1 MLAAGLR
8 VTQIALVALC
18 VLVAFSGVRA
28 LVSAAPVPDV
38 PAPPSF
44 EVEDGE
50 PDFERYL
57 VIQTRNLFQSAATED
72 LPPPPEFEEEL
83 EESKLRLRLLGTT
96 ASETQELSVASIE
109 DLVAN
114 HRLAVRV
121 GDPVAGAT
129 LVRVERHRVVIDNHG
144 TLEQLSLDDNPPP
157 RASSPSLQRTRERG
171 QRARNR
177 KPPSAPTSELK
188 KRGLQRSRVAQAAQA
203 GAIGRIMRSITSGE
217 ELGLA
222 PGERVTAIDGFDLS
236 DRQQVEELM
245 GSLDQEGPRQVT
257 VATPDGGE
265 RVIEVDAR

>member
-8 VTQIALVALC
+8 AAQIALVALC
-18 VLVAFSGVRA
+18 VLVAFNGVRS

-38 PAPPSF
+38 PALPSF
-44 EVEDGE
+44 AVENAE
-50 PDFERYL
+50 PDFERYR

-72 LPPPPEFEEEL
+72 LPPPREIEEEL

-96 ASETQELSVASIE
+96 ASQTPELSVASIE

-114 HRLAVRV
+114 QRLAVRV

-129 LVRVERHRVVIDNHG
+129 LVRVERHRVVIDNRG
-144 TLEQLSLDDNPPP
+144 TLEQLSLDDSQPP
-157 RASSPSLQRTRERG
+157 RLSNPSLQRARERG
-171 QRARNR
+171 QRARR
-177 KPPSAPTSELK
+177 RERPSAPTPEVK
-188 KRGLQRSRVAQAAQA
+188 KQGLARSRAAQAAQA
-203 GAIGRIMRSITSGE
+203 GTIGRILRSIASGE

-236 DRQQVEELM
+236 DREQVEELM
-245 GSLDQEGPRQVT
+245 AALDRQGARQVT